1 MAAMTSQ
8 PHAAAYVRTY
18 HEEPAGNW
26 SAEYQDRQVRY
37 YAARHGYE
45 ITQVYQDDAV
55 HHTDKCSGFERMLF
69 DAQAGL
75 FSAILA
81 LHPSR
86 LFHNAV
92 LAGRYTDELR
102 DKLGVEIVFVSEAVP
117 DPAAYTM
124 ESLNALF
131 EEYTLH
137 ELRTRSTLGKQARAQ
152 RGLFNG
158 TLPFGYTLNG
168 DEVPVAHPMDSVGL
182 VMAYEAYATD
192 SYGDTQI
199 AELLNQKG
207 YHTTGHWGER
217 PFTKDTVAAMLQ
229 NVFYT
234 GVVKYKGETLPG
246 QHPALIDQD
255 LFDECQ
261 AVRASRARPRTVEP
275 QRRIYLLAG
284 IARCSKCGLT
294 LRCHASQSKGK
305 TRYYRHTAQERGYEC
320 SAPSKMVRADVIEE
334 QWGDLL
340 SVVRLPAEWWQRIQE
355 QVDVRDRVP
364 DSACPDHLGTLWSA
378 MTPEERRAITQML
391 LQALYVDVLSE
402 KITAIE
408 PQPDARALF
417 TTSDT
422 DLGVMVL

>member
-1 MAAMTSQ
+1 MTSQ
-8 PHAAAYVRTY
+8 THAAAYVRTY
-18 HEEPAGNW
+18 HEEPAENW
-26 SAEYQDRQVRY
+26 SAEYQEQRVRDF
-37 YAARHGYE
+37 AARHSYE
-45 ITQVYQDDAV
+45 ITQVYQDEAV
-55 HHTDKCSGFERMLF
+55 HHTDKCPGFERMLF

-75 FSAILA
+75 FSAILV

-86 LFHNAV
+86 LFYNAV
-92 LAGRYTDELR
+92 LGGRYTDELR
-102 DKLGVEIVFVSEAVP
+102 DKLGVEIVFVIQAVP

-168 DEVPVAHPMDSVGL
+168 DDIPVAHPTDSVGL
-182 VMAYEAYATD
+182 VMAFEAYATD
-192 SYGDTQI
+192 NYGDTQI
-199 AELLNQKG
+199 AELLNEKG
-207 YHTTGHWGER
+207 FHTTGHWGER

-261 AVRASRARPRTVEP
+261 AVRASHARPRTIEP
-275 QRRIYLLAG
+275 QRRVYLLAG
-284 IARCSKCGLT
+284 IARCSECELT
-294 LRCHASQSKGK
+294 LRGASTQSNGGW
-305 TRYYRHTAQERGYEC
+305 RYYRHTARERGYNC
-320 SAPSKMVRADVIEE
+320 SAPSQMVRADLLED
-334 QWGDLL
+334 QWAAIL
-340 SVVRLPAEWWQRIQE
+340 SAVRLPAEWRQRIEE
-355 QVDVRDRVP
+355 QTGVRDRVP

-378 MTPEERRAITQML
+378 ATLEERCAITQML
-391 LQALYVDVLSE
+391 LQALYVDVLGK
-402 KITAIE
+402 KIVAIK
-408 PQPDARALF
+408 PQSDARALF
-417 TTSDT
+417 TTSDA